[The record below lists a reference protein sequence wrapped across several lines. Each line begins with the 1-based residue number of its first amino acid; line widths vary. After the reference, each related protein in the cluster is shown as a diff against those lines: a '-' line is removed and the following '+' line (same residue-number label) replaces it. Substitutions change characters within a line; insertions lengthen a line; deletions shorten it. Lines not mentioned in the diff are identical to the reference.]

1 MTQED
6 KQLLLIDLCNRLPWG
21 VNGKVETI
29 DANGKKIKDEGV
41 CNSVFIDEF
50 NTKYICIESAE
61 YELDD
66 FKPYLRTM
74 SSMTF
79 EERSFCLKRGTIG
92 YDENGKI
99 IDVYSFGLEKTME
112 VIDFLNSHHFDWR
125 GLIKKGLALEAPEG
139 VYNLNNI

>member
-29 DANGKKIKDEGV
+29 DANGKKIEDEGV

-50 NTKYICIESAE
+50 NTKYICIEGAE

-66 FKPYLRTM
+66 FKPYLRPM
-74 SSMTF
+74 SDMTED
-79 EERSFCLKRGTIG
+79 EEM
-92 YDENGKI
+92 E
-99 IDVYSFGLEKTME
+99 LEETLQYTQYTLE
-112 VIDFLNSHHFDWR
+112 SYGWLNKKHFDYR
-125 GLIKKGLALEAPEG
+125 GLIPKGLAIKASKEM
-139 VYNLNNI
+139 YNF